1 MSIQRLQIIPIG
13 LERDVARGDDIGR
26 LIMRAIRANRT
37 SLKNHDVVVVTQK
50 IISKSEGRILDLSNV
65 KPSKRALELANQT
78 KKNPRIVELILKE
91 SRNLIRYSENLII
104 TETRHGF
111 ICANSGI
118 DQSNVGSPEDGFVS
132 LLPVDPDL
140 SAKRIRNAI
149 GKTFGM
155 NIAVVVSDT
164 FGRPFRLG
172 QTNVAIGVSGID
184 SIKSY
189 IGRTDMYG
197 NMLRITEIAI
207 ADELASAAEL
217 VMGKTEKVP
226 IAVIRGYDFSSTET
240 GSAQSLV
247 RDSVHDLFR

>member
-1 MSIQRLQIIPIG
+1 LSIQRLQIIPIG

-26 LIMRAIRANRT
+26 LIMHAIKANRT

-65 KPSKRALELANQT
+65 KSSKRALELAKQT
-78 KKNPRIVELILKE
+78 KKDPRIVELILKE
-91 SRNLIRYSENLII
+91 SRNLIRYSKNLII

-118 DQSNVGSPEDGFVS
+118 DQSNVGSPEDAFVS

-140 SAKRIRNAI
+140 SAKRIRDAI
-149 GKTFGM
+149 GRTFGM

-226 IAVIRGYDFSSTET
+226 IAVIRGYEFSSTET

>member
-1 MSIQRLQIIPIG
+1 
-13 LERDVARGDDIGR
+13 
-26 LIMRAIRANRT
+26 MRAIKANRT

-78 KKNPRIVELILKE
+78 KKDPRIVELILKE
-91 SRNLIRYSENLII
+91 SRNLIRYSKNLII

-118 DQSNVGSPEDGFVS
+118 DQSNVGSPEDAFVS

-140 SAKRIRNAI
+140 SAKRIRDAI

>member
-1 MSIQRLQIIPIG
+1 M
-13 LERDVARGDDIGR
+13 EKDVTRGDDIAS
-26 LIMRAIRANRT
+26 LIMQTIKANQI
-37 SLKNHDVVVVTQK
+37 SMKNHDVVVVTQK
-50 IISKSEGRILDLSNV
+50 IISKSEGRILDLSKV
-65 KPSKRALELANQT
+65 KPSNHALELARKT
-78 KKNPRIVELILKE
+78 KKDPRFVESILME
-91 SRNLIRYSENLII
+91 SRNLVRYSENLII

-118 DQSNVGSPEDGFVS
+118 DQSNVSSPGDDFVL
-132 LLPVDPDL
+132 LLPKDPDL
-140 SAKRIRNAI
+140 SAKRIRQAI
-149 GKTFGM
+149 SESIGM
-155 NIAVVVSDT
+155 NIAVIVSDT

-197 NMLRITEIAI
+197 NILRITEIAV

-226 IAVIRGYDFSSTET
+226 IAIVRGYKFSFTETSSTK
-240 GSAQSLV
+240 SLV
-247 RDSVHDLFR
+247 RDSAHDLFR

>member
-1 MSIQRLQIIPIG
+1 V
-13 LERDVARGDDIGR
+13 EKDVTRGDDIAR
-26 LIMRAIRANRT
+26 LIMHAIKANQI
-37 SLKNHDVVVVTQK
+37 SMKNHDVVVVTQK
-50 IISKSEGRILDLSNV
+50 IISKSEGRILDLSTV
-65 KPSKRALELANQT
+65 KPSNHALELARKT
-78 KKNPRIVELILKE
+78 KKDPRFVELILIE
-91 SRNLIRYSENLII
+91 SRNLVRYSENLII

-118 DQSNVGSPEDGFVS
+118 DQSNVGSPGDDSVL
-132 LLPVDPDL
+132 LLPIDPDL
-140 SAKRIRNAI
+140 SAKRIRQAI
-149 GKTFGM
+149 AESIGM
-155 NIAVVVSDT
+155 NIAVIVSDT

-184 SIKSY
+184 STKSY

-197 NMLRITEIAI
+197 NILRITEIAV

-226 IAVIRGYDFSSTET
+226 IAIVRGYKYSFAEMSS
-240 GSAQSLV
+240 AKSLV

>member
-1 MSIQRLQIIPIG
+1 M
-13 LERDVARGDDIGR
+13 
-26 LIMRAIRANRT
+26 
-37 SLKNHDVVVVTQK
+37 KNNDVVVVTQK
-50 IISKSEGRILDLSNV
+50 IVSKSEGRILDLSTV
-65 KPSKRALELANQT
+65 KPSIHALELATKT
-78 KKNPRIVELILKE
+78 KKDPRFVELILTE
-91 SRNLIRYSENLII
+91 SRNLVRYSENLII

-118 DQSNVGSPEDGFVS
+118 DQSNVSSPGDDYVL

-140 SAKRIRNAI
+140 SAKRIRKVIAETI
-149 GKTFGM
+149 GI
-155 NIAVVVSDT
+155 NIAVVVADT

-197 NMLRITEIAI
+197 NVLRITEIAV

-217 VMGKTEKVP
+217 VMGKTERVP
-226 IAVIRGYDFSSTET
+226 VAIVRGYEFSSTET
-240 GSAQSLV
+240 STAKSLV

>member
-1 MSIQRLQIIPIG
+1 LQIIPIHI
-13 LERDVARGDDIGR
+13 EKDVTRGDDIGR
-26 LIMRAIRANRT
+26 LIMCAIKANRV
-37 SLKNHDVVVVTQK
+37 SMKNHDVVVVTQK
-50 IISKSEGRILDLSNV
+50 IISKSEGRILDLSTV
-65 KPSKRALELANQT
+65 KPSNHALELASKT
-78 KKNPRIVELILKE
+78 KKDPRFVELILME
-91 SRNLIRYSENLII
+91 SRNLVRCSENLII

-118 DQSNVGSPEDGFVS
+118 DQSNVSSPGDDLVL
-132 LLPVDPDL
+132 LLPIDPDL
-140 SAKRIRNAI
+140 SAKRIRQVIA
-149 GKTFGM
+149 KTFGM

-197 NMLRITEIAI
+197 NMLRITEIAV

-217 VMGKTEKVP
+217 VMGKTERVP
-226 IAVIRGYDFSSTET
+226 IAIIRGYEFSSTET
-240 GSAQSLV
+240 STAKSLV

>member
-1 MSIQRLQIIPIG
+1 
-13 LERDVARGDDIGR
+13 
-26 LIMRAIRANRT
+26 
-37 SLKNHDVVVVTQK
+37 
-50 IISKSEGRILDLSNV
+50 
-65 KPSKRALELANQT
+65 LELAKQT
-78 KKNPRIVELILKE
+78 KKDPRIVELILKE
-91 SRNLIRYSENLII
+91 SRNLIRYSKNLII

-118 DQSNVGSPEDGFVS
+118 DQSNVGSPEDAFVS

-140 SAKRIRNAI
+140 SAKRIRDAI

-226 IAVIRGYDFSSTET
+226 IAVIRGYEFSSTET

-247 RDSVHDLFR
+247 RDSDHDLFR

>member
-1 MSIQRLQIIPIG
+1 
-13 LERDVARGDDIGR
+13 
-26 LIMRAIRANRT
+26 MRAIRANRT